1 MRDTNSHGG
10 RQFSARHPDRGGP
23 LQAAS
28 IRAKQLIRVR
38 QQQRFINLWNLFVKL
53 QRADFIELVRGNV
66 PTLPA
71 ERLEAITAEDTLED
85 VGIDSL
91 GFATLLFAIEEKLD
105 TRIDERLMDRLNGRS
120 TIADLMSV
128 IRASGHD
135 IEV

>member
-1 MRDTNSHGG
+1 M
-10 RQFSARHPDRGGP
+10 
-23 LQAAS
+23 
-28 IRAKQLIRVR
+28 
-38 QQQRFINLWNLFVKL
+38 KL